1 MVIFTCED
9 TFESMMTCI
18 YDAWASRAGH
28 ANLKLQLEP
37 VIEPELFAEYRH
49 VDADT
54 EKIKKVV
61 RSIQQKISPH
71 AYRCIYAAS
80 LSFRQDKLDIIYRFL
95 IYGFHFGP
103 KALDMLGEPAVSAL
117 FELDRKVRNEAHFF
131 REFTRFTYIPPS
143 VYFAVIE
150 PKCDVMTILAPNFVD
165 RMPSESFIIADKN
178 RLIAAVHPKDE
189 DYYLTPLTREEFDQ
203 MEEASKTSDPYV
215 PLWKSFF
222 RTIGIEQRKNY
233 KCQRTMLALWYR
245 KHMTEFQQNE

>member
-1 MVIFTCED
+1 MIVFTCED

-28 ANLKLQLEP
+28 ANIKLQLEP
-37 VIEPELFAEYRH
+37 IQEPEMFCEYRH
-49 VDADT
+49 VEPDT
-54 EKIKKVV
+54 NKVKKVV
-61 RSIQQKISPH
+61 RSIQHKISAH

-80 LSFRQDKLDIIYRFL
+80 LSFHREKLDAIYRFL

-103 KALDMLGEPAVSAL
+103 KALDMLGEPSVAAL
-117 FELDRKVRNEAHFF
+117 FELNRKVQNEAHYF

-143 VYFAVIE
+143 IYFAVIE
-150 PKCDVMTILAPNFVD
+150 PKCNVLTILAPNFVD

-178 RLIAAVHPKDE
+178 RLIAAVHPADE
-189 DYYLTPLTREEFDQ
+189 DYYLTPLTQSEFSR

-215 PLWKSFF
+215 SLWKSFF
-222 RTIGIEQRKNY
+222 RTIGIEQRKNP

-245 KHMTEFQQNE
+245 KHMTEFQ